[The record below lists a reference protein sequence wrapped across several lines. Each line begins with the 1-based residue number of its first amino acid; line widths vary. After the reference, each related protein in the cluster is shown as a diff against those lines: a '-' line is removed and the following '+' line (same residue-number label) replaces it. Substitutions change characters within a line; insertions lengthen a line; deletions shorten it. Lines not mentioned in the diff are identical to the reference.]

1 MPKYIGY
8 NFTGTAN
15 TTVVTSAL
23 NGGVTDRKYN
33 SGMEFSFSQSRV
45 VLKPWPIMLGEL
57 LLEYNRL
64 VGMIDH
70 FHPVLA

>member
-33 SGMEFSFSQSRV
+33 SGIWSMIIILFMVEEEPEIGSLQQE
-45 VLKPWPIMLGEL
+45 VLLC
-57 LLEYNRL
+57 
-64 VGMIDH
+64 
-70 FHPVLA
+70 